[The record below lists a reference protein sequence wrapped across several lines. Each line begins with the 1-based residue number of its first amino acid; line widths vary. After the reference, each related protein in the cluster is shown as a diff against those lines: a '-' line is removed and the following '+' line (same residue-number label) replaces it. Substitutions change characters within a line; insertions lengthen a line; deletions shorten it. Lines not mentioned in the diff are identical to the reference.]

1 MNIVKMQLFYS
12 IGDIMD
18 ITKYP
23 QYQLYLFTLK
33 MLMFKDQLVP
43 KNCDE
48 RCVNASIIN
57 RAYYSAYLYCQL
69 WLEDVKKFKV
79 KAPWN
84 FENKKQTISEHK
96 QVRRALFNFGEKKV
110 KSELTKLSKLRKKA
124 DYDPFVDISPEEVDD
139 AIEHMKNIFKLL
151 KFE

>member
-124 DYDPFVDISPEEVDD
+124 DYDPFVDISQKEVYD

>member
-18 ITKYP
+18 IKKYP

-33 MLMFKDQLVP
+33 MLMFKDQLIP
-43 KNCDE
+43 KNCDD

-79 KAPWN
+79 KAPWK
-84 FENKKQTISEHK
+84 FENKKQIISEHK

-124 DYDPFVDISPEEVDD
+124 DYDPFADISPKEVND

-151 KFE
+151 EFE